1 MKGYNKEEEKE
12 TKPSE
17 KEIFGICGPLHLNCV
32 DWRIP
37 DHRRSVA
44 ASLVQGVYILERDRQ
59 QKRTGYNAL
68 APIWWDYFHFK
79 CTQILV
85 DQVDS
90 STFGAIFVYKY
101 HNPNY
106 YHPMASQCVPPQYV
120 IAFRGTITKPDTR
133 KRDLYLD
140 IQLALNGLTCNSR
153 YQTALQA
160 VENLMVKVGQRNV
173 WLAGHSLGAAIAL
186 QVGKELAKRGC
197 YIESYLFNPPY
208 TSAPIE
214 TLNNPNLKTGARIAT
229 SVITAGLTL
238 ALNKGT
244 KNKYTTQ
251 QHGPFTILSS
261 WIPYLFVNPKDPI
274 CCEYIGYFEHREKM
288 EGWGIGGIERIA
300 TKNSVVGLLSGAL
313 GREGEALHLIPSAF
327 VVKNMIVKEQGLKI
341 SHGIHQWWEP
351 HPFWQPQLY
360 KIS

>member
-1 MKGYNKEEEKE
+1 MKGNNKEDEKE
-12 TKPSE
+12 TKTSE
-17 KEIFGICGPLHLNCV
+17 REIFGICGPLHLNCV

-37 DHRRSVA
+37 DQRRSIA

-59 QKRTGYNAL
+59 EKRLGHKAL
-68 APIWWDYFHFK
+68 APIWWDFFHFQLI
-79 CTQILV
+79 QILV

-90 STFGAIFVYKY
+90 STFGAVFEYKH

-106 YHPMASQCVPPQYV
+106 YHPMASQTAPPKYV
-120 IAFRGTITKPDTR
+120 IAFRGTVTKPDTR
-133 KRDLYLD
+133 KRDLHLD
-140 IQLALNGLTCNSR
+140 IQLALNGITRNSR
-153 YQTALQA
+153 YQTSLQA
-160 VENLMVKVGQRNV
+160 VNNIITKVGQGNV

-186 QVGKELAKRGC
+186 QAGKEMAKKGC
-197 YIESYLFNPPY
+197 YIETYLFNPPY

-214 TLNNPNLKTGARIAT
+214 KLNNPRLKTGARIAT
-229 SVITAGLTL
+229 SVVTAGLSL
-238 ALNKGT
+238 ALKGT
-244 KNKYTTQ
+244 KNKHTTQ
-251 QHGPFTILSS
+251 QHDPFTVLSS

-327 VVKNMIVKEQGLKI
+327 VIQNVIVKEQDLKLA
-341 SHGIHQWWEP
+341 HGIHQWWEP
-351 HPFWQPQLY
+351 HPYWHPKLY
-360 KIS
+360 KFR